1 MKQAVKLHL
10 LISDEEI
17 KAKVAELAA
26 RISQDYRDRS
36 LVVVG
41 VLKGAWVFMAD
52 LVRSLGIPVECDFL
66 AVSSYGSGTE
76 SSGVLKILSDLSV
89 PVEGKDVLVVEDI
102 VDTGITLNY
111 IKGLLEL
118 RHPRSLK
125 ICALLDK
132 PARHRTHVQID
143 YLGFTI
149 PNRFVVGYGLDYDEQ
164 FRNLPYIGY
173 IEFPGAGTL

>member
-1 MKQAVKLHL
+1 MARTVKVHP
-10 LISDEEI
+10 LISADEI
-17 KAKVAELAA
+17 RAKVATLAT
-26 RISQDYRDRS
+26 RVSCDYQDRP
-36 LVVVG
+36 LVVIG

-52 LVRSLGIPVECDFL
+52 LVRALKIPMECDFL
-66 AVSSYGSGTE
+66 AVSSYGSETE
-76 SSGVLKILSDLSV
+76 SSGVVKILSDLSV
-89 PVEGKDVLVVEDI
+89 SIEGKDVLLVEDI

-118 RHPRSLK
+118 RRPHSLK

-132 PARHRTHVQID
+132 PARHRTDVQID

-149 PNRFVVGYGLDYDEQ
+149 PNKFVIGYGIDYDER

-173 IEFPGAGTL
+173 IEFLDR